1 MRRKISI
8 ILAVLLVISSVNTT
22 PVLAAQNEQE
32 SMGNPEGEG
41 LEQKVPQERK
51 FSKKQKRKLKEI
63 EAASETSGLETA
75 EILEEIEEDEELY
88 EYSLK
93 NTLEKYYNE
102 PETYG
107 EQLADIK
114 ENVECDAAEEVIA
127 EYEAA
132 LEERSQADEL
142 NYNTENIIVVFEPE
156 TDESYIESVAEEQF
170 GELEETNITEDIDV
184 TGLTE
189 KKVEQ
194 IQNVSQIEED
204 TVAVVDISLGQ
215 TVEQAVEEYSQY
227 ENVKYAEPDYLLSAS
242 GLTVDTYSNQQW
254 HLNHIKMKEA
264 WYALQTSGMSETWI
278 AVIDS
283 GIKVSHPDLKNVYIK
298 NKSVDVTKSGYPK
311 LSDLTQ
317 PYAGDHGT
325 LVSGAVAAEA
335 NNGKGIAGVATG
347 GDPSAFRLM
356 AIKAVRP
363 ETPNYDMY
371 TSDLVNG
378 IYYAVDNGA
387 DVINISYGWSDYSQI
402 QQDAVNYAYNANVPI
417 VASAGNKNCSAKNY
431 PAAYKN
437 VISVAATDQNNKRV
451 VKSYWGSN
459 YGDFV
464 DIAAPGVD
472 IKTTAIKS
480 TYEMSEGTS
489 LAAPIVTGV
498 IAIMKSITFGNIS
511 VNGIQQILTD
521 SATKLSISNLGA
533 GVVNG
538 GLAVQM
544 AKYSLF
550 KDTKEN
556 FKTVAA
562 TSTSGNL
569 KLTWNDG
576 AASSEGYIIYRSA
589 SKDGTYKAIKT
600 ITNPHT
606 SSYTDKGLKKGKTY
620 YYKIRGYMNY
630 GSGKKY
636 NKYSAIKSGKPN

>member
-8 ILAVLLVISSVNTT
+8 LLAVLLVISSVNTM
-22 PVLAAQNEQE
+22 PALAMQNEQE
-32 SMGNPEGEG
+32 NMGIPESGEVG
-41 LEQKVPQERK
+41 QKVPQKRK
-51 FSKKQKRKLKEI
+51 FSKKQKKKLKEI
-63 EAASETSGLETA
+63 EFASESSGLETA

-93 NTLEKYYNE
+93 NTLEKYYTE

-107 EQLADIK
+107 EQLEDIK
-114 ENVECDAAEEVIA
+114 ENAECDVAEEVIA
-127 EYEAA
+127 DYEAA

-142 NYNTENIIVVFEPE
+142 DYNTENIIVVFEPE

-254 HLNHIKMKEA
+254 YLNHIKMKEA
-264 WYALQTSGMSETWI
+264 WYALETSGMSETWI

-283 GIKVSHPDLKNVYIK
+283 GIQVSHPDLKNVYIK

-311 LSDLTQ
+311 LSDLSK
-317 PYAGDHGT
+317 PYVNNHGT
-325 LVSGAVAAEA
+325 RVSGLVAAEA

-347 GDPSAFRLM
+347 GDSSAFRLM

-363 ETPNYDMY
+363 ETPDGRMHISDM
-371 TSDLVNG
+371 VNA

-387 DVINISYGWSDYSQI
+387 DVINISYGGEGNSQAE
-402 QQDAVNYAYNANVPI
+402 QEAVNYAYKANVPI
-417 VASAGNKNCSAKNY
+417 VASAGNENSSVKNY
-431 PAAYKN
+431 PASCKHA
-437 VISVAATDQNNKRV
+437 ISVAATDQNNKRV
-451 VKSYWGSN
+451 IASTWGSN
-459 YGDFV
+459 YGTSV
-464 DIAAPGVD
+464 DIAAPGISLRTTD
-472 IKTTAIKS
+472 INS
-480 TYEMSEGTS
+480 SYSLREGTS
-489 LAAPIVTGV
+489 YASPIVAGV
-498 IAIMKSITFGNIS
+498 VAIMKSITFGNIS
-511 VNGIQQILTD
+511 VDGIQQILTD
-521 SATKLSISNLGA
+521 SATKLSINHLGA

-550 KDTKEN
+550 KDAKEN
-556 FKTVAA
+556 LKAVAA

-569 KLTWNDG
+569 KLTWDDG
-576 AASSEGYIIYRSA
+576 AAFSEGYIIYRSA
-589 SKDGTYKAIKT
+589 SKGGTYKAIKT

-606 SSYTDKGLKKGKTY
+606 SSYTDKGLKKGKMY